1 MLNGSVGKEL
11 LVHCWWEV
19 KGYKP
24 FGKEQSGLQ
33 RNQYAPAMGPAVLTP
48 SQKTA
53 SQVGVQVHASNPS
66 AQEAE
71 TGRCPNCTAA
81 RIA

>member
-1 MLNGSVGKEL
+1 MLNGSVGKEF

-19 KGYKP
+19 EGHKP
-24 FGKEQSGLQ
+24 FGKEQSGPQ
-33 RNQYAPAMGPAVLTP
+33 RNQYTPAMGPAILTL

-53 SQVGVQVHASNPS
+53 LQVGVRARASNPS

-71 TGRCPNCTAA
+71 TGRCPNCTVAG
-81 RIA
+81 IA